1 MIGLV
6 ASLLL
11 VGILWYFFRTSN
23 AVPVL
28 MFHKIDPEHQDSLT
42 VSVQQFEQR
51 MQWLLDHHY
60 QPITLEQLVASV
72 DHKQPLPPRPVLITF
87 DDAYVNNLTYA
98 LPVLQRLNLTAVL
111 FVPTAFV
118 GQCNQW
124 DGCTEPLMTTEQ
136 LKQLAPT
143 FELALHSHQHLNY
156 KNLLINDIQADLT
169 QNISAFDALGI
180 PYIRAF
186 AYPYGGRPKDRATK
200 RAMQDT
206 MQQAGIRI
214 AFRIGNRRNRFPVN
228 NRFEW
233 QRLDIRGTDSMVRF
247 VRQVRFGKLI

>member
-51 MQWLLDHHY
+51 LQWLLNHHY
-60 QPITLEQLVASV
+60 QPITLEQLVAAV
-72 DHKQPLPPRPVLITF
+72 DQKQPLPPRPVLITF

-111 FVPTAFV
+111 FVPTAFI

-124 DGCTEPLMTTEQ
+124 DGCTESLMTTEQ

-143 FELALHSHQHLNY
+143 FELALHSHRHLNY
-156 KNLLINDIQADLT
+156 KTLSVSDIQADLT
-169 QNISAFDALGI
+169 HNITAFDALGI
-180 PYIRAF
+180 PYVRAF

-200 RAMQDT
+200 RAMQ
-206 MQQAGIRI
+206 
-214 AFRIGNRRNRFPVN
+214 
-228 NRFEW
+228 E
-233 QRLDIRGTDSMVRF
+233 
-247 VRQVRFGKLI
+247 